1 MTTHVLA
8 LRCADAPGIVANV
21 STRLYQLGANIVENA
36 QFTDAT
42 TGTFCM
48 RTVFDIEIDSADHV
62 LEALTA
68 NIEHLD
74 ASLWL

>member
-21 STRLYQLGANIVENA
+21 STGLHELGANIVENA
-36 QFTDAT
+36 QFTDVA

-48 RTVFDIEIDSADHV
+48 RTVFDIEIHAPTRY
-62 LEALTA
+62 ATR
-68 NIEHLD
+68 
-74 ASLWL
+74 W